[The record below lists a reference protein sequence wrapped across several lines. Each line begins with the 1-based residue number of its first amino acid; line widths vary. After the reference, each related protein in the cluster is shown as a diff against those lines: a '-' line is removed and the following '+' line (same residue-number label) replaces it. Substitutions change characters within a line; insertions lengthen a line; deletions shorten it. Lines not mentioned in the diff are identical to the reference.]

1 MVTCPVCGWQMR
13 KGELR
18 RGSFSCPGC
27 KEKLHWPEPSRLEES
42 AIVVAFVVVPFLV
55 PYLLG
60 ARGENVV
67 FYGLVLLLP
76 LGSAVAVAMGLLRA
90 LLFPRKLQRHAA
102 GWLDEGT
109 ILHITS
115 PPDPPND
122 S

>member
-1 MVTCPVCGWQMR
+1 MVSCPVCGWQMR

-27 KEKLHWPEPSRLEES
+27 KEKLHWAEPCRLEVS
-42 AIVVAFVVVPFLV
+42 ATVVAIAVVPFLV

-60 ARGENVV
+60 ARGGNVLL
-67 FYGLVLLLP
+67 YGLVLLLP
-76 LGSAVAVAMGLLRA
+76 LGSAVAVAMGVLRA

-102 GWLDEGT
+102 GWPDEGT

-115 PPDPPND
+115 PPDPRKE

>member
-27 KEKLHWPEPSRLEES
+27 KEKLHWAEPCRLEVS
-42 AIVVAFVVVPFLV
+42 ATVVAIAVVPFLV

-60 ARGENVV
+60 ARGVNVLL
-67 FYGLVLLLP
+67 YGLVLLLP
-76 LGSAVAVAMGLLRA
+76 LGSAVAVAMGVLRA
-90 LLFPRKLQRHAA
+90 LLFPRKLQRHVA
-102 GWLDEGT
+102 GWPDEGT

-115 PPDPPND
+115 PPDPRKE